1 VIPLLDGTIDEVQEW
16 GRRQAEDR
24 VSCRDIIT
32 GRSPSK
38 ARQFVVVALTL
49 VHRAV
54 EELPAV
60 VNPSGAQRVYLNKH
74 LHDAVSA
81 TVASPWM
88 LVTDDAR
95 AAVALELAQRCRT
108 LPLLSGSGG
117 GSWPVLAL
125 PDALRGAE
133 ATGPADRWP
142 TASPRLVAFIE
153 GAVLEDLAGEPSHD
167 EYLTKLQRL
176 QHGFGLNIQELTR
189 LLHVSRTSVQKWL
202 AGGGISRD
210 VQARIDEQLAY
221 LARMESHWR
230 PGLLPSIVR
239 RRGRGLGGRTPLQLI
254 LAGQNDKVLE
264 YFDALSDYGA
274 TA

>member
-1 VIPLLDGTIDEVQEW
+1 VIALLDGTIDEVQEW
-16 GRRQAEDR
+16 GRRQAEAQI
-24 VSCRDIIT
+24 SCRDVIT

-38 ARQFVVVALTL
+38 ARQFVAVALTL
-49 VHRAV
+49 VHRAM
-54 EELPAV
+54 EELTAEVRAPDAER
-60 VNPSGAQRVYLNKH
+60 AYLNKH
-74 LHDAVSA
+74 LHEAVSA
-81 TVASPWM
+81 TVMSPWM
-88 LVTDDAR
+88 VVADDAR
-95 AAVALELAQRCRT
+95 AAVALELAQRCRSI
-108 LPLLSGSGG
+108 PLLNGG
-117 GSWPVLAL
+117 GGGPWSALPL
-125 PDALRGAE
+125 PDALRRSE
-133 ATGPADRWP
+133 AAGSVEGWP

-153 GAVLEDLAGEPSHD
+153 GAVLEDLTGEPGHD

-210 VQARIDEQLAY
+210 VQARIDEQLNY

-239 RRGRGLGGRTPLQLI
+239 RRGRGLRGRTPLQLI
-254 LAGQNDKVLE
+254 LAGKSDEVLE
-264 YFDALSDYGA
+264 YFDSLSDYGA